1 MTWFKSFSD
10 GKGGFNTFNWSL
22 SDSLLSY
29 IMIFVI
35 MFILLVALLIL
46 LPIIL
51 VFTHPYCSVKGMRV
65 TNIVSIVLSSLF
77 LIDYSIGYRIW
88 SAFNVSPYMITI
100 HNDLAVIHAS
110 LILINLLLL
119 TQAKNLY
126 QELNPNLSRALWFSL
141 FILLFVK
148 FVLCYNLN
156 DTVIEMR
163 SSTPYVTESSEK

>member
-10 GKGGFNTFNWSL
+10 GKGGFNTFEWSL
-22 SDSLLSY
+22 GDSLLSH
-29 IMIFVI
+29 IMTFVI
-35 MFILLVALLIL
+35 TFILLVALLIL